1 MASPILYSANP
12 WLASEVCDK
21 YRGGKHFAWVCEYFD
36 SERALAGTAGTLIAP
51 SSNPRRIYEQLLHE
65 FRAQEE
71 HPRVIKDLKKT
82 FTRLANNWHSA
93 GEITKD
99 ECAEIIASVRARSWR
114 IWMPVIYVIPRHGID
129 PGRIKEVRR
138 SARAGYGPEFQ
149 IDDLVRDEFDIV
161 DLSVL
166 VRATS

>member
-1 MASPILYSANP
+1 LRPAQTLEEYMSNYFTNFEHKRNTLGLLKTSRKPL
-12 WLASEVCDK
+12 LAS
-21 YRGGKHFAWVCEYFD
+21 
-36 SERALAGTAGTLIAP
+36 LI
-51 SSNPRRIYEQLLHE
+51 
-65 FRAQEE
+65 
-71 HPRVIKDLKKT
+71 T
-82 FTRLANNWHSA
+82 WHSA